1 MKFFKENLPKLFLVL
16 LVLAIAGCSGKKK
29 ETSLPGERIAI
40 ITTEGDIQVDPILA
54 SVPVSLPRPY
64 INENWGQSGG
74 NPKNLVHHPSLPAT
88 LSRVWKASIG
98 KGSGKYEKLVTGPV
112 VWQGVIY
119 TIDVRANVS
128 AFNANNGTL
137 LWRTLLEDPN
147 EKKSVAYGGGL
158 AYWGGKIFA
167 TTGYGFAAALDAAT
181 GREVWRQIIG
191 VPLRGSPTVSDG
203 RVFVTSQDNQLV
215 ALNAEDGEI
224 IWEHFA
230 IIENAAVLGA
240 SSPAIDGQTVIAAF
254 SSGEIYALRTQNG
267 QVAWQD
273 ALSRTGRLTALA
285 TLNDIDGNPVIYGD
299 RVYVGNHS
307 GRLAAIDLRS
317 GERIWENN
325 IGTLYT
331 PWIAGDYMYVLDTEG
346 EVVCISVRDGRVR
359 WITQLERF
367 EKRKKRKDLIRWAG
381 PVLAGDRLFVSSSHG
396 YMLTLSPYT
405 GEILS
410 GRDFGDSLLLPPVIA
425 NNTMYILTEDGDLE
439 AYR

>member
-1 MKFFKENLPKLFLVL
+1 
-16 LVLAIAGCSGKKK
+16 
-29 ETSLPGERIAI
+29 
-40 ITTEGDIQVDPILA
+40 
-54 SVPVSLPRPY
+54 
-64 INENWGQSGG
+64 
-74 NPKNLVHHPSLPAT
+74 
-88 LSRVWKASIG
+88 
-98 KGSGKYEKLVTGPV
+98 
-112 VWQGVIY
+112 
-119 TIDVRANVS
+119 
-128 AFNANNGTL
+128 
-137 LWRTLLEDPN
+137 
-147 EKKSVAYGGGL
+147 
-158 AYWGGKIFA
+158 
-167 TTGYGFAAALDAAT
+167 YGFAVALDAGS
-181 GREVWRQIIG
+181 GREICRQTIG
-191 VPLRGSPTVSDG
+191 VPLRGAPTVADG
-203 RVFVTSQDNQLV
+203 QVFVSTQDNQLF
-215 ALNAEDGEI
+215 ALNAENGEI
-224 IWEHFA
+224 NWEHFS

-240 SSPAIDGQTVIAAF
+240 SSPAIAGQTVIAAF
-254 SSGEIYALRTQNG
+254 SSGEIYALRSQNG

-285 TLNDIDGNPVIYGD
+285 TLNDIDGNPVIYND

-307 GRLAAIDLRS
+307 GRLAAIDLRT

-325 IGTLYT
+325 IGTIYT
-331 PWIAGDYMYVLDTEG
+331 PWIAGNYMYVLDTEG

-410 GRDFGDSLLLPPVIA
+410 GQDLGSSLLLPPVIA